1 MAENKKQPQQ
11 QKQTVPVK
19 QQAPV
24 TKKPVTVAP
33 VLFAKE
39 NYLWMVI
46 GGVIVLLGMLLMS
59 GGKSQDPNTFDPK
72 VVYSFTRITLAPIL
86 IIAGLMVE
94 IYAIFRKP
102 KQKSN
107 A

>member
-11 QKQTVPVK
+11 QKQTAPVK

-24 TKKPVTVAP
+24 TKKPVTVIP

-46 GGVIVLLGMLLMS
+46 GGVVVLLGMLLMS

-72 VVYSFTRITLAPIL
+72 VVYSFTRITLAPFL

-102 KQKSN
+102 KQSN